1 MAQVINTNLIS
12 LNTQR
17 NLTNTQ
23 SALATS
29 VQRLSSGLRVNSAK
43 DDAAGLA
50 IAERMNAQ
58 VRGMNVAI
66 RNANDGISMAQ
77 TAEGALGKVGDMLQ
91 RMRELSVQAAN
102 ATNGADD
109 RANLN
114 AEFAALG
121 AEIDRTI
128 SSTKFN
134 GVAILASAATHTFQV
149 LTKRPGRMRALLTSP
164 DFKWQVWH
172 QMLTLTHARSMT
184 MPAEH
189 AAALTW
195 PLPNVWLGV
204 SVETQKWADVRIP
217 TLLATPARVRFL
229 SMEPLLAPVTLSSWT
244 LLPPPQLHWVIVG
257 GESGP
262 GARRMD
268 HQWAADLAAECR
280 CAGIA
285 FFMKQTGT
293 VLARE
298 WGIPGKGE
306 DPTLWPAPL
315 PQQMPGPAA

>member
-1 MAQVINTNLIS
+1 MGDRTAISWTEATWNPVTGCTEVSEGCDHCYARSVAHRFAGTPAYPRGFEVTLRPERLAQPLRWRRPRMIFVNSMSDLFHAEIPDEIIA
-12 LNTQR
+12 R
-17 NLTNTQ
+17 VFAVM
-23 SALATS
+23 ALAT
-29 VQRLSSGLRVNSAK
+29 
-43 DDAAGLA
+43 
-50 IAERMNAQ
+50 
-58 VRGMNVAI
+58 
-66 RNANDGISMAQ
+66 
-77 TAEGALGKVGDMLQ
+77 
-91 RMRELSVQAAN
+91 
-102 ATNGADD
+102 
-109 RANLN
+109 
-114 AEFAALG
+114 
-121 AEIDRTI
+121 
-128 SSTKFN
+128 
-134 GVAILASAATHTFQV
+134 THTFQV

-172 QMLTLTHARSMT
+172 QMLTLTHARSMP
-184 MPAEH
+184 MPVEH
-189 AAALTW
+189 ATARTW

-217 TLLATPARVRFL
+217 TLVATPARVRFL

-244 LLPPPQLHWVIVG
+244 LLTPPQLHWVIVG

>member
-1 MAQVINTNLIS
+1 MGDRTAIS
-12 LNTQR
+12 WTE
-17 NLTNTQ
+17 
-23 SALATS
+23 ATWNPVTGCTEVSEGCDHCYARS
-29 VQRLSSGLRVNSAK
+29 VAHRFAGTPAYPRGFEVTLRPERLDQPLRWRRPRMIFVNSMS
-43 DDAAGLA
+43 DL
-50 IAERMNAQ
+50 
-58 VRGMNVAI
+58 
-66 RNANDGISMAQ
+66 
-77 TAEGALGKVGDMLQ
+77 
-91 RMRELSVQAAN
+91 
-102 ATNGADD
+102 
-109 RANLN
+109 
-114 AEFAALG
+114 FH
-121 AEIDRTI
+121 AEIPDEMIARV
-128 SSTKFN
+128 FA
-134 GVAILASAATHTFQV
+134 VMALAATHTFQV

-217 TLLATPARVRFL
+217 TLVATPARVRFL

-262 GARRMD
+262 CARRMD

>member
-1 MAQVINTNLIS
+1 MGDRTAIS
-12 LNTQR
+12 WTEATWNPVTGCTEVSEGCDHCYARSVAHRFAGTPAYPRGFEVTLRPERLDQPLRWRRPRMIFVNSMSDLFHAEIPDEMIAR
-17 NLTNTQ
+17 VFAVM
-23 SALATS
+23 ALAT
-29 VQRLSSGLRVNSAK
+29 A
-43 DDAAGLA
+43 
-50 IAERMNAQ
+50 
-58 VRGMNVAI
+58 
-66 RNANDGISMAQ
+66 
-77 TAEGALGKVGDMLQ
+77 
-91 RMRELSVQAAN
+91 
-102 ATNGADD
+102 
-109 RANLN
+109 
-114 AEFAALG
+114 
-121 AEIDRTI
+121 
-128 SSTKFN
+128 
-134 GVAILASAATHTFQV
+134 HTFQV
-149 LTKRPGRMRALLTSP
+149 LTKRPGRMRTLLTSP

-217 TLLATPARVRFL
+217 TLVATPARVRFL

-244 LLPPPQLHWVIVG
+244 LLTPPQLHWVIVC

>member
-1 MAQVINTNLIS
+1 MGDRTAIS
-12 LNTQR
+12 WTE
-17 NLTNTQ
+17 
-23 SALATS
+23 ATWNPVTGCTEVSEGCDHCYARS
-29 VQRLSSGLRVNSAK
+29 VAHRFAGTPAYPRGFEVTLRPERLDQPLRWRRPRMIFVNSMS
-43 DDAAGLA
+43 DL
-50 IAERMNAQ
+50 
-58 VRGMNVAI
+58 
-66 RNANDGISMAQ
+66 
-77 TAEGALGKVGDMLQ
+77 
-91 RMRELSVQAAN
+91 
-102 ATNGADD
+102 
-109 RANLN
+109 
-114 AEFAALG
+114 FH
-121 AEIDRTI
+121 AEIPDEMIARV
-128 SSTKFN
+128 FA
-134 GVAILASAATHTFQV
+134 VMALAATHTFQV

-217 TLLATPARVRFL
+217 TLVATPARVRFL

-244 LLPPPQLHWVIVG
+244 LLTPPQLHWVIVG